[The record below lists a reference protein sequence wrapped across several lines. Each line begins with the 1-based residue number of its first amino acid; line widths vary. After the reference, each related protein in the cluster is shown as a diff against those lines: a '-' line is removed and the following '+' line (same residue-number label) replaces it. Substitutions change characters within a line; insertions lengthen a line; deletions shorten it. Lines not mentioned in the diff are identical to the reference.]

1 MDTTWQVSNFCFHKS
16 LHPFIR
22 AKQHKEQR
30 TLPAHLACHP
40 YLVYNLSWGKKT
52 TTFLT
57 SPPHMFYHSI
67 STGLI
72 WLIDFEV
79 VLKSFTVQTHFFVET
94 YI

>member
-1 MDTTWQVSNFCFHKS
+1 
-16 LHPFIR
+16 
-22 AKQHKEQR
+22 
-30 TLPAHLACHP
+30 
-40 YLVYNLSWGKKT
+40 
-52 TTFLT
+52 
-57 SPPHMFYHSI
+57 MFYQGI